1 MSLRAGIFL
10 VLLVMCLVWISS
22 AESADRAMD
31 GVIGEEE
38 YEHSESFDN
47 GNYQF
52 FWTILDENIYVGLQG
67 KTTGW
72 VGIGLKPSMMMKDAD
87 IILAGIADEET
98 YWVDSFSTGN
108 YGPHPEDTELG
119 GTDDVQN
126 LTVTE
131 KEGVTT
137 VEFARKLDTGD
148 AYDAVLTPG
157 EEVSFIWAMATS
169 DDPTF
174 KHDTPK
180 GKGTVT
186 L

>member
-22 AESADRAMD
+22 AESADRVMD

-38 YEHSESFDN
+38 YEHSESLDN
-47 GNYQF
+47 GNYQL
-52 FWTILDENIYVGLQG
+52 FWTILEDSISIGLQG

-108 YGPHPEDTELG
+108 FGPHPEDTELG